1 LNATLGW
8 VAVKEYR
15 EMDERTAKLSVA
27 YCAGVHALTAAAYEH
42 EGEWEVAIWR
52 SIDHVAMLR
61 SSGARKLA
69 EAVAWAVLPPII
81 SNGRVQRE
89 NTFNRG

>member
-1 LNATLGW
+1 
-8 VAVKEYR
+8 
-15 EMDERTAKLSVA
+15 MDERTAKLSVA
-27 YCAGVHALTAAAYEH
+27 YCVGVHALTAAAYEH

-61 SSGARKLA
+61 TPGARKLK
-69 EAVAWAVLPPII
+69 EAVAWAVLPPIVR
-81 SNGRVQRE
+81 GPWRERE